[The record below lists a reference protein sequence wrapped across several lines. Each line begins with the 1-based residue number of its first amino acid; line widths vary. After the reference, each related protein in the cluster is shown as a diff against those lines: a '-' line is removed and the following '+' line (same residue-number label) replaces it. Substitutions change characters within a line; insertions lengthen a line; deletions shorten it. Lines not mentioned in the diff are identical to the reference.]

1 MSDYHTPV
9 MLDESISALVTNP
22 SGTYAD
28 ATFGGGGHTAE
39 LLSRLNEDGHVIAFD
54 RDSDAIDN
62 RIDDPRLTLVRADFR
77 FIHNFVLDLAHKTGD
92 KALGAKLFGG
102 LDGILADLGVSS
114 HQFDTAERGFS
125 FRYDA
130 PLDMRMNREGG
141 KTAADVV
148 NEYSQEDLESLL
160 RIYGEVDNA
169 RKVAQLIVSA
179 RDKRGISTT
188 GELDEAI
195 RPALPKFAEHK
206 FLAKVYQ
213 ALRIEVNHE
222 MRSLEKFLEGAA
234 DTLRPGGRLVVITYH
249 SLEDRMVKN
258 FIKTGRAD
266 GKEEKDVFGNI
277 HAPLKAV
284 NRKPILPQESEIASN
299 TRARSAKLRIAEKQ
313 KRKEGTR
320 HDGTEKMEVLRHP
333 AVVQER
339 GSGHDKGG
347 VFAEVARQ
355 PLLHPHHLHVLL
367 VLGQHLAE
375 SQDREDAHKGRG
387 EQEGAGGRGDLPRSE
402 DR

>member
-92 KALGAKLFGG
+92 KALGAKLSGG

-148 NEYSQEDLESLL
+148 NEYSQEDLERLL

-213 ALRIEVNHE
+213 AMRIEVNHE

-277 HAPLKAV
+277 HAPLKAA

-299 TRARSAKLRIAEKQ
+299 TRARSAKLRIAEK
-313 KRKEGTR
+313 
-320 HDGTEKMEVLRHP
+320 TEE
-333 AVVQER
+333 
-339 GSGHDKGG
+339 KGG
-347 VFAEVARQ
+347 NKA
-355 PLLHPHHLHVLL
+355 
-367 VLGQHLAE
+367 
-375 SQDREDAHKGRG
+375 
-387 EQEGAGGRGDLPRSE
+387 
-402 DR
+402 

>member
-92 KALGAKLFGG
+92 KALGAKLPGG

-148 NEYSQEDLESLL
+148 NEYSQEDLERLL

-284 NRKPILPQESEIASN
+284 NRKPILPRESEIASN
-299 TRARSAKLRIAEKQ
+299 TRARSAKLRIAEK
-313 KRKEGTR
+313 
-320 HDGTEKMEVLRHP
+320 TEE
-333 AVVQER
+333 
-339 GSGHDKGG
+339 KGG
-347 VFAEVARQ
+347 NKA
-355 PLLHPHHLHVLL
+355 
-367 VLGQHLAE
+367 
-375 SQDREDAHKGRG
+375 
-387 EQEGAGGRGDLPRSE
+387 
-402 DR
+402 